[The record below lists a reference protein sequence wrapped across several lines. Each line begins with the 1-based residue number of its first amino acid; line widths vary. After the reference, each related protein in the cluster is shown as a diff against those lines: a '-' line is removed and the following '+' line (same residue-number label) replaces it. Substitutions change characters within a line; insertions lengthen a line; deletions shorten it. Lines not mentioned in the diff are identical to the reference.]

1 MKILQFFKRLKE
13 LDLFSL
19 KREGEVASWL
29 SATKRSEG
37 TEKTEADFMELH
49 GDSTK
54 GNVYKLQRKKCSSD
68 IIKA

>member
-13 LDLFSL
+13 LDLVSL

-37 TEKTEADFMELH
+37 TEKTEADSSQSCM
-49 GDSTK
+49 GIVQKAKCTS
-54 GNVYKLQRKKCSSD
+54 YKAKNAHQIL
-68 IIKA
+68 